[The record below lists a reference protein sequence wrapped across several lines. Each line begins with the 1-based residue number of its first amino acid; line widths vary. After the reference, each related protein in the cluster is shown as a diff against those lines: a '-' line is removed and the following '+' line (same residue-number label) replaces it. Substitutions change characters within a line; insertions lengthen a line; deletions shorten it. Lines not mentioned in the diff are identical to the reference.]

1 MQQVGARA
9 FAIAQPVD
17 PKQLPVAL
25 RFVHRKALIG
35 AGYAWVLHRKLLLR
49 GAAAVL
55 VLLAVFGLYQARD
68 LIGSGVTTV
77 VNLVQGEFAAAGFG
91 INEIQISGQRLTRDE
106 EIVELL
112 TLAAGN
118 STLNFDVEKARE
130 LLGWLRAVDTVTVR
144 KVYPNQIVVDIVEK
158 LPVARWRVED
168 TTYLLDREGTRIGV
182 DSGAYAE
189 LPLVVGDGAADDAQ
203 VTLQL
208 LERHEALRQ
217 DLAALSRIG
226 DRRWDL
232 IYYTGLRVQLPEF
245 GVAGALDQLEMYQR
259 DYALLD
265 RDITLVD
272 LRVPGVV
279 AVRPTVRD
287 DDATETKKP

>member
-1 MQQVGARA
+1 MQQVGAKA

-25 RFVHRKALIG
+25 RSVHRKALIG
-35 AGYAWVLHRKLLLR
+35 AGHAWVLHRRLLLR
-49 GAAAVL
+49 GMAALL
-55 VLLAVFGLYQARD
+55 VLLAVFGLYQSRD
-68 LIGSGVTTV
+68 LIGSGAVTV
-77 VNLVQGEFAAAGFG
+77 ANLVQGEFAAAGFG
-91 INEIQISGQRLTRDE
+91 INQIQISGQRLTRDE
-106 EIVELL
+106 EIVDLL

-158 LPVARWRVED
+158 LPVARWRVGE
-168 TTYLLDREGTRIGV
+168 TTYLLDREGTQIGV
-182 DSGAYAE
+182 DAGAYSD

-208 LERHEALRQ
+208 LERHAVLLE

-265 RDITLVD
+265 RDVTHID

-287 DDATETKKP
+287 EEAAEKDKP

>member
-1 MQQVGARA
+1 MQQVGAKA

-17 PKQLPVAL
+17 PRQLPVAL
-25 RFVHRKALIG
+25 RSVHRQALIG
-35 AGYAWVLHRKLLLR
+35 AGHAWVLHRRLLLR
-49 GAAAVL
+49 GAAALL
-55 VLLAVFGLYQARD
+55 VLLAVFGVYQARH
-68 LIGSGVTTV
+68 LIGNGAVTV
-77 VNLVQGEFAAAGFG
+77 ANLVQGEFAAAGFG
-91 INEIQISGQRLTRDE
+91 INQIQISGQRLTQDE
-106 EIVELL
+106 EIVDLL
-112 TLAAGN
+112 ALAAGN

-158 LPVARWRVED
+158 LPVARWRVGD

-182 DSGAYAE
+182 DAGAYSE

-208 LERHEALRQ
+208 LERHAVLLE

-265 RDITLVD
+265 RDVTHVD

-287 DDATETKKP
+287 EDAAEKDKP

>member
-9 FAIAQPVD
+9 FATAQPVD
-17 PKQLPVAL
+17 PQQLPVAL
-25 RFVHRKALIG
+25 RSVHRQALIG
-35 AGYAWVLHRKLLLR
+35 AGHAWVLHRRLLLR
-49 GAAAVL
+49 GMAAVL
-55 VLLAVFGLYQARD
+55 VLLAVFGVYQARD
-68 LIGSGVTTV
+68 LIGSGAVTV
-77 VNLVQGEFAAAGFG
+77 ANLVQGEFAAAGFG
-91 INEIQISGQRLTRDE
+91 INQIQISGQRLTSDE
-106 EIVELL
+106 EIVDLL

-144 KVYPNQIVVDIVEK
+144 KVYPNRIVVDIVEK
-158 LPVARWRVED
+158 LPVARWRVGD

-182 DSGAYAE
+182 ESGAYAE

-208 LERHEALRQ
+208 LERHAVLLEN
-217 DLAALSRIG
+217 LAALSRIG

-245 GVAGALDQLEMYQR
+245 GVAGALEQLEMYQR

-265 RDITLVD
+265 RDVTQVD
-272 LRVPGVV
+272 LRVPGIV

-287 DDATETKKP
+287 EDAAEKDKP